1 VEEGKA
7 YRNLRVWQ
15 MGMDL
20 AEASYL
26 LTRQFPREELFG
38 LTGQI
43 RRAAA
48 AIPANIAE
56 GYGREGRREY
66 LQFLRIAQGSLKEL
80 ETHLLLATR
89 VELCTDEGS
98 APLLDTADQ
107 LGRMLHTLIRK
118 LENKTPDV

>member
-1 VEEGKA
+1 MEEGKA

-43 RRAAA
+43 RRAAV

-89 VELCTDEGS
+89 VELCADEAS

-118 LENKTPDV
+118 LENKIPAD